1 MMLISTP
8 ATPVE
13 VRPKPHLLPAALPR
27 WRAIG
32 AGLVVLGA
40 ALLIVGHTL
49 SINSMLTTLL
59 AINLPHIGGVALAA
73 GVVILLFAR
82 RDLLR
87 LVRQGRTDPADP
99 PRSFGGDFARA
110 MAAILGTF
118 MLVYLGWELA
128 VFVRVPSLFMGAAWL
143 LIGAALASG
152 LAHVFA
158 TMIRQKGPARFCCGC
173 GYRFGYAS
181 EDQAPPCCTECGRP
195 WRGLLWHERGPIR
208 LPGVLVSVALAL
220 LSLSLLGWHEPLVRA
235 ALAPAHRLLLAVEP
249 PTSPFWLRAH
259 EVPPSPALA
268 ERTARRLIERWR
280 ATGRWGDAAVWL
292 DESSRRGLLSRE
304 LLIDLAEV
312 QVRSLRRRVPDGPPI
327 AAPSQIIGL
336 SMPGESLLV
345 PGQPV
350 PVLTA
355 FAAAEGPFVPL
366 ERARALDQ
374 SFAATLMGLS
384 GPLSLV
390 LPSSPPIGEGTL
402 RVRIELRDAWDSRS
416 VRTIDLTLPP
426 P

>member
-1 MMLISTP
+1 MIISTP

-32 AGLVVLGA
+32 AGLVALGA

-49 SINSMLTTLL
+49 PINSMLTTLL
-59 AINLPHIGGVALAA
+59 AINLPHIGGMALAA

-110 MAAILGTF
+110 MAAMLGTI
-118 MLVYLGWELA
+118 MLVYLVWELA

-152 LAHVFA
+152 LAHLFA

-181 EDQAPPCCTECGRP
+181 EREAPPCCAECGRP
-195 WRGLLWHERGPIR
+195 WLGLLWHA
-208 LPGVLVSVALAL
+208 PGRPKARSVLICIGLVALAL
-220 LSLSLLGWHEPLVRA
+220 AAAGWRDAIARA
-235 ALAPAHRLLLAVEP
+235 ALRPAHPLLLMVEP

-259 EVPPSPALA
+259 EVPTSAALA
-268 ERTARRLIERWR
+268 ERTTRRLIERWR

-345 PGQPV
+345 AGRPLPV
-350 PVLTA
+350 ITA

-366 ERARALDQ
+366 ERAQELDL

-384 GPLSLV
+384 GQLPLV
-390 LPSSPPIGEGTL
+390 LPSSPPIGDGAL
-402 RVRIELRDAWDSRS
+402 RVRIELRDSIDSTAL
-416 VRTIDLTLPP
+416 RTIDLTLPP

>member
-1 MMLISTP
+1 
-8 ATPVE
+8 
-13 VRPKPHLLPAALPR
+13 
-27 WRAIG
+27 
-32 AGLVVLGA
+32 
-40 ALLIVGHTL
+40 
-49 SINSMLTTLL
+49 
-59 AINLPHIGGVALAA
+59 
-73 GVVILLFAR
+73 
-82 RDLLR
+82 
-87 LVRQGRTDPADP
+87 
-99 PRSFGGDFARA
+99 
-110 MAAILGTF
+110 
-118 MLVYLGWELA
+118 
-128 VFVRVPSLFMGAAWL
+128 
-143 LIGAALASG
+143 
-152 LAHVFA
+152 
-158 TMIRQKGPARFCCGC
+158 
-173 GYRFGYAS
+173 
-181 EDQAPPCCTECGRP
+181 
-195 WRGLLWHERGPIR
+195 
-208 LPGVLVSVALAL
+208 
-220 LSLSLLGWHEPLVRA
+220 
-235 ALAPAHRLLLAVEP
+235 
-249 PTSPFWLRAH
+249 
-259 EVPPSPALA
+259 
-268 ERTARRLIERWR
+268 
-280 ATGRWGDAAVWL
+280 
-292 DESSRRGLLSRE
+292 
-304 LLIDLAEV
+304 LAEV